1 MQPFEVPKTNDFAVY
16 KQVLRGAYNPVSIA
30 KSAVKSVISLV
41 RSANSCVVCS
51 ADSKDEVTRFVSTS
65 NLTAYGYH
73 STNDFKIIYKHDP
86 KLKVHLAI
94 IEPSVVYP
102 LNEDISLPSTPDE
115 KAKLFMDFFA
125 DEFERV
131 KIRAEYLMDGSL
143 SDELLRSCAMR
154 NLQILRKLYH
164 DSRISFNSMCSRSN
178 TTAHQSDLFIMYV
191 LNLFIIRSVVFYSK
205 FFKPLLKEEPP
216 SEVDLRNNFHQE
228 MPHILKYP
236 WLFGHRPPLYE
247 ILGDFANSSQLND
260 GNSVYQKANDLTK
273 HDVPDSLLKAALDLI
288 QYKGAAKLN
297 CNTNI
302 PVTAFYEMLHLKNEN
317 GQPLL
322 EADASTIAKFFSF
335 FFTDKNG
342 EPVNATYVNAILKPS
357 NFSKRPN
364 KDDMS
369 KSIFKNL
376 F

>member
-1 MQPFEVPKTNDFAVY
+1 MQPFEVTKTTDFAVY
-16 KQVLRGAYNPVSIA
+16 KQVLRGAFNPVTIS
-30 KSAVKSVISLV
+30 KSAVKSAIFLV

-51 ADSKDEVTRFVSTS
+51 FDSKNDVTRFVSTS
-65 NLTAYGYH
+65 NLKAYGYH
-73 STNDFKIIYKHDP
+73 SANDFNIIYKHDP
-86 KLKVHLAI
+86 KLKIHKAV

-102 LNEDISLPSTPDE
+102 LNEDISLPTPPDE

-131 KIRAEYLMDGSL
+131 KIRAEYFMNETL
-143 SDELLRSCAMR
+143 SDELLRSYASR

-164 DSRISFNSMCSRSN
+164 DSRISFNSMCSRSY
-178 TTAHQSDLFIMYV
+178 TTTHPSDLFIMYV

-205 FFKPLLKEEPP
+205 FFKPFLKEESP
-216 SEVDLRNNFHQE
+216 SEIDLRNNFHQE

-247 ILGDFANSSQLND
+247 ILGDFANSSHLNEE
-260 GNSVYQKANDLTK
+260 NSVYHKANDLPK
-273 HDVPDSLLKAALDLI
+273 HDIPDSSLKEALELI
-288 QYKGAAKLN
+288 QFKGATKLN

-302 PVTAFYEMLHLKNEN
+302 PVTFFYEMLHIKNEN

-322 EADASTIAKFFSF
+322 EADAATIAKLFSF

-342 EPVNATYVNAILKPS
+342 EPVNANYVNAILKPS
-357 NFSKRPN
+357 NFNKRSN
-364 KDDMS
+364 KDDLS
-369 KSIFKNL
+369 KSIFNYL
-376 F
+376 L